1 MDIHIMYMTYI
12 CYIDIIIGFSALKML
27 NYQFSINK
35 NKGKIDVKIKNYSE
49 MNTLKKNK
57 TRNNSLTINIHFM
70 NAKGSSNKRQK
81 FGDSQRKG
89 EIWKG

>member
-35 NKGKIDVKIKNYSE
+35 NKGKIGVKIKNYSE
-49 MNTLKKNK
+49 MNTLKKK
-57 TRNNSLTINIHFM
+57 
-70 NAKGSSNKRQK
+70 
-81 FGDSQRKG
+81 
-89 EIWKG
+89 